1 MWCSSVCGLQVHSHV
16 SWFIFSP
23 LWLRYSLC
31 SEIRIK
37 GDGWSNLLVRKLAVI
52 YWGQQLFPLVG
63 FLCASKLRLHQ
74 RCKFIRQWPAK
85 NYDSEGTG
93 AALLSVRTHYY
104 LTHSGGPGDWWVQH
118 DSFPSSLFHLHSVTP
133 ILPFPSWLPA
143 KWHNQDWEMHQRCCY
158 EVPKN
163 AIFHQTCS

>member
-1 MWCSSVCGLQVHSHV
+1 MQFCMWMG
-16 SWFIFSP
+16 
-23 LWLRYSLC
+23 YSFC
-31 SEIRIK
+31 SEISLEIRLK
-37 GDGWSNLLVRKLAVI
+37 GDEWPNLLVLKLAVI
-52 YWGQQLFPLVG
+52 YWGRQLFPLVG

-118 DSFPSSLFHLHSVTP
+118 DSFPSSLLHLHFATP
-133 ILPFPSWLPA
+133 FLPISLLTASEMTQPGLRNASEVLLRGSQKCNFP
-143 KWHNQDWEMHQRCCY
+143 QDVLINMHRWNI
-158 EVPKN
+158 KLS
-163 AIFHQTCS
+163 IK

>member
-1 MWCSSVCGLQVHSHV
+1 MWCSSVC
-16 SWFIFSP
+16 
-23 LWLRYSLC
+23 YSLC

-133 ILPFPSWLPA
+133 ILHFPPDCQQNDTTRTEKCIRGVA
-143 KWHNQDWEMHQRCCY
+143 TRF
-158 EVPKN
+158 PKMQFSTRR
-163 AIFHQTCS
+163 AHKYA